1 MGDRI
6 SLAAS
11 SARADKRTVLRRRG
25 ICFAAKFIL
34 SWGFPLR
41 YSCPMKLGQTIRFST
56 SADGTRIAVA
66 SCGKGPVILRAAHWL
81 SHVDYDLQS
90 PVWRPWL
97 QALSARNQFV
107 RYDPRGC
114 GLSDRYVADLSV
126 NAWHADLAAVAA
138 SIEEQHFVLLGLS
151 QGGALAIAYAATH
164 PERVSHLI
172 LLNAYGQGARV
183 RAQTD
188 AERLEAETLVNF
200 IRVGWGRDNPAFAQ
214 FFTNL
219 FIPDG
224 TAEQHRWWG
233 DLERQTATC
242 DVAAQLLWNMQGID
256 VLGLAAT
263 LRVPT
268 LIAHSRGDMRVP
280 FDQGCKLAAAI
291 PGARFVPLESRN
303 HVLLPD
309 EPAWAVFQ
317 AELASFL
324 GQDRATRPLAVRD
337 AGLTPVETKLLDL
350 VAEGLDNRAIAQ
362 RVCKSEKTVRNQLSV
377 IFGKLGVHTR
387 SQAIVIALSQE

>member
-1 MGDRI
+1 
-6 SLAAS
+6 
-11 SARADKRTVLRRRG
+11 
-25 ICFAAKFIL
+25 
-34 SWGFPLR
+34 
-41 YSCPMKLGQTIRFST
+41 MKLGQTIGFST

-97 QALSARNQFV
+97 KALSAHNQFV

-126 NAWHADLAAVAA
+126 DAWHADLDAVAA
-138 SIEEQHFVLLGLS
+138 SIEAPRFVLLGLS
-151 QGGALAIAYAATH
+151 QGGALAVTYAARH
-164 PERVSHLI
+164 PERVSHLV

-183 RAQTD
+183 RAKTD

-233 DLERQTATC
+233 DLERQTATG

-256 VLGLAAT
+256 VLDLAAT

-280 FDQGCKLAAAI
+280 FDQGRKLAAAI
-291 PGARFVPLESRN
+291 PGSRFVPLESKN

-309 EPAWAVFQ
+309 EPAWAVFL
-317 AELASFL
+317 AELGSFL
-324 GQDRATRPLAVRD
+324 GKDRQLRPPAVRG
-337 AGLTPVETKLLDL
+337 AGLTPAEITLLDL
-350 VAEGLDNRAIAQ
+350 VAEGLDNRAIAE
-362 RVCKSEKTVRNQLSV
+362 RVGKSVKTVRNQLSAM
-377 IFGKLGVHTR
+377 FGKLGVR
-387 SQAIVIALSQE
+387 SRAQAMVIALSQ